1 MANPEV
7 APGGS
12 PGRGSQGAAQVA
24 EKPRVFFG
32 WWVVASLAA
41 LRFIGSGVG
50 MGGRSLYVLP
60 LESSLGVSRASISS
74 IFTASQL
81 TIGLTGTLAGWLVD
95 HYGPRKV
102 MFVSLLISATGFY
115 ALAVANSM
123 WALILIFGVPLGLT
137 YNWAVTQPA
146 TAITNNWFDR
156 RKATAL
162 SLLNVG
168 TGGGGLVIP
177 VLALAITQ
185 LGWRWASAL
194 SGIAFLVVA
203 LPVVA
208 LVRNTPE
215 EMGLAPDGDQPETA
229 KPHAAKGSPPALT
242 GETLLQALRT
252 PLFWSMAIGALCLI
266 YAHSTLTAHLVPII
280 VWKGST
286 EALGAQLLSLH
297 LILGIPIVLV
307 AARATDRFDGPRVLV
322 VMTVLS
328 GLGSLVLINAQ
339 QEWGY
344 WLAVS
349 LLAPA
354 GTPMWAILWAVLGRA
369 YGRRHFNMIRGT
381 IYGLLLTGASPGPMI
396 AGLIFDRSGSYTP
409 WLWVTAAL
417 AVVGIVSFTAAI
429 RSQTPPSSPPPSGS
443 TDRRSPP
450 STTVTSASS
459 GLAS

>member
-1 MANPEV
+1 MANPKV

-102 MFVSLLISATGFY
+102 MFVCLLVSATGFY
-115 ALAVANSM
+115 ALAAANSM

-168 TGGGGLVIP
+168 TGAGGLVIP
-177 VLALAITQ
+177 VLALAITR

-215 EMGLAPDGDQPETA
+215 EMGLAPDGDQHETEE
-229 KPHAAKGSPPALT
+229 PSPRDAAKGSPPALT
-242 GETLLQALRT
+242 GVTLLQALRT

-328 GLGSLVLINAQ
+328 GLGSLVLIDAQ
-339 QEWGY
+339 REWGY
-344 WLAVS
+344 WLAVA
-349 LLAPA
+349 LLAPS
-354 GTPMWAILWAVLGRA
+354 GTPMWAILWAVLGRE
-369 YGRRHFNMIRGT
+369 YGRRHFNLIRGT
-381 IYGLLLTGASPGPMI
+381 IYGFLLTSASPGPVL
-396 AGLIFDRSGSYTP
+396 AGLTFDRTGSYAQ
-409 WLWVTAAL
+409 WLWVTVVLAL
-417 AVVGIVSFTAAI
+417 IGVVAFLGAV
-429 RSQTPPSSPPPSGS
+429 RSQRL
-443 TDRRSPP
+443 RRTGVRP
-450 STTVTSASS
+450 
-459 GLAS
+459 LA